1 MLYFTDEPR
10 PLQSDVADSAR
21 VYDLLVPADHELRLV
36 KALVDFTFLREVAR
50 DCYSPDIGRP
60 ALDPALFGMISFLQ
74 YRYTLSDRDVI
85 DACRQRLDFKCF
97 LGLRVE
103 DEAPCDDTTLSTTR
117 TLWGEERMKAYF
129 NGILRQCKEKKLY
142 KGRLALVDSAKT
154 VANAAILAAVPL
166 IRSVTDMGLDALE
179 AVCTTQQVADLQ
191 AESQSLREDT
201 SWWLSSELK
210 GKYLLRYAAHAQ
222 QLLERIDGVLGAP
235 GPAAEMANWEKVKAR
250 LELAAE
256 VIRKKLEDDRPHRKS
271 ERKDKLVNP
280 TDKDARTAAT
290 SKGKAKVKV
299 GYKTHMMV
307 DDESDLITAVE
318 ATPMNV
324 EDGTQLQALLEQ
336 YREREG
342 DLPEQLAADTAYADG
357 ENRRV
362 LAEGEVEAFIPE
374 PDPKARKGGKFAA
387 HEFAYDAQAKRL
399 TCPAGNVSTRCTDQ
413 GEKKGWNYYFT
424 REVCAG
430 CPLKERCLGDKELEG
445 GVKHGKTV
453 FVSYYRC
460 LHDKARGKGK
470 TDAHRQA
477 MKKRLH
483 IERKLAEALVHRG
496 MRQAR
501 YRGMWKVRIQAF
513 LTAVS
518 LNITTMVKLLTR
530 KEASPEGA
538 RAVLCPA

>member
-1 MLYFTDEPR
+1 MLYFADEPR
-10 PLQSDVADSAR
+10 LLQSDVADSAR

-36 KALVDFTFLREVAR
+36 KALVDFTFLRDVAR
-50 DCYSPDIGRP
+50 DCYSPDTGRHS
-60 ALDPALFGMISFLQ
+60 LDPALFGMISFLQ
-74 YRYTLSDRDVI
+74 YRYTLSDREVV
-85 DACRQRLDFKCF
+85 DACQQRLDFKFF

-103 DEAPCDDTTLSTTR
+103 DEAPCEHSVLSTTR

-129 NGILRQCKEKKLY
+129 DGILLQCKERKLY

-154 VANAAILAAVPL
+154 VANAGILAAVPL

-210 GKYLLRYAAHAQ
+210 GKYLLRYAVHAQ
-222 QLLERIDGVLGAP
+222 QLLERVEGVLAAP
-235 GPAAEMANWEKVKAR
+235 GPAAGLANWEKVKAR

-256 VIRKKLEDDRPHRKS
+256 VIRKKLEDDRPHKKS
-271 ERKDKLVNP
+271 ERKDRLVNP

-290 SKGKAKVKV
+290 SKGKAKVKA

-307 DDESDLITAVE
+307 DDDSDLITAVE

-336 YREREG
+336 YQEREG
-342 DLPEQLAADTAYADG
+342 ELPKQLAADTAYADG

-362 LAEGEVEAFIPE
+362 LGEGEVEAFIPE
-374 PDPKARKGGKFAA
+374 PAPKARQDGKFAA
-387 HEFAYDAQAKRL
+387 HEFAYDAEAKRL
-399 TCPAGNVSTRCTDQ
+399 TCPGGNASTRYTDQ
-413 GEKKGWNYYFT
+413 GAKKGWNYYFT
-424 REVCAG
+424 REVCAN
-430 CPLKERCLGDKELEG
+430 CPLKERCLGGGELDG

-460 LHDKARGKGK
+460 LHDKARVKSK

-496 MRQAR
+496 MRRAR
-501 YRGMWKVRIQAF
+501 YRGTWRVRIQAY
-513 LTAVS
+513 LTATS
-518 LNITTMVKLLTR
+518 LNITTMVKLLMC
-530 KEASPEGA
+530 KDPSPEDT